1 MTDKDQTIVTSGGHG
16 RFPWSHVIGYIFSL
30 VLTLVALLMVTNH
43 VASGGMLLFVILLL
57 ATIQIFIQLFFFM
70 HITEKHGPAYH
81 IITLAVALF
90 FTFAII
96 AGSLWIMTFTQ
107 VSS

>member
-1 MTDKDQTIVTSGGHG
+1 MTDKEPAVVTSRGHG
-16 RFPWSHVIGYIFSL
+16 RFPWSHVIGYIISL
-30 VLTLVALLMVTNH
+30 VLTLVALLMVVNH
-43 VASGGMLLFVILLL
+43 AAHGGVLLLVILLL
-57 ATIQIFIQLFFFM
+57 AVIQIFVQLFFFM

-81 IITLAVALF
+81 VVTLSVGLF

-107 VSS
+107 LSS